1 MSFAAEL
8 MFALFFIWTLMG
20 MPLGYA
26 MLASGVVYFLVSGH
40 DMGLVAS
47 QSMNGIYGNFV
58 MLAVPL
64 FIFAAELMN
73 AGEMTDKMFGFANL
87 LVGRMRGGLAHV
99 NIIASVIFAGMS
111 GSALADA
118 AGPGKISI
126 DMMIKAGYR
135 PGFAAALTSTS
146 SILGP
151 IIPPSIPMVLYGVVT
166 NTSIGSLFLGG
177 VGPGLFLALVMMGV
191 VAVQAR
197 LQNFPTQ
204 PKPTRREAVAV
215 VRDAGPTLLLPVI
228 LLGGIYSGAVT
239 PTEAAAVAAFCALM
253 LAAFWY
259 RTLSP
264 RVLFKVLKESSR
276 STAIVAMTIAGAVV
290 MNYIVAAEQL
300 PEVLGTWI
308 ASLHLT
314 APEFMFLVNVLFIIL
329 GALFDT
335 LLLLLVVIPIL
346 MPTVRELGIDP
357 VHFGVVATV
366 NMMIGL
372 IHPPMGQVLFL
383 ISGITGIK
391 VGTILSEIWVLLGMM
406 LIGLFVLAFVPQIT
420 LWLPEMAGYVPQG
433 TFH

>member
-1 MSFAAEL
+1 MSLAAEI
-8 MFALFFIWTLMG
+8 MFVLFFVWTFIG

-26 MLASGVVYFLVSGH
+26 MLGSSIVYFLISGR

-47 QSMNGIYGNFV
+47 QSLNGIYGNFV

-135 PGFAAALTSTS
+135 PGFAAALTTTS

-151 IIPPSIPMVLYGVVT
+151 IIPPSIPMVLYGVIT
-166 NTSIGSLFLGG
+166 NTSIGALFLGG
-177 VGPGLFLALVMMGV
+177 VGPGVFLAAIMMLV
-191 VAVQAR
+191 VAIQAR

-204 PKPTRREAVAV
+204 PKPTREEAVTV

-239 PTEAAAVAAFCALM
+239 PTEAAAVAAFVALL
-253 LAAFWY
+253 LALFWY

-264 RVLFKVLKESSR
+264 VKLFQVLRDSSK
-276 STAIVAMTIAGAVV
+276 STAIVAITIAGAVV

-300 PEVLGTWI
+300 PETLGAWI
-308 ASLHLT
+308 ATLHMN
-314 APEFMFLVNVLFIIL
+314 AYEFMFFVNLLFIVL

-372 IHPPMGQVLFL
+372 IHPPMGQVMFL

-391 VGTILSEIWVLLGMM
+391 VGTILREIWVLLIMM
-406 LIGLFVLAFVPQIT
+406 LIALFILAFVPAIT
-420 LWLPEMAGYVPQG
+420 LWLPEHAGYVPQG

>member
-1 MSFAAEL
+1 MSFAAGV
-8 MFALFFIWTLMG
+8 MFFVFFLWTFIG
-20 MPLGYA
+20 MPLGHA
-26 MLASGVVYFLVSGH
+26 MLASCIVYFLISGR

-47 QSMNGIYGNFV
+47 QSLNGMYGNFV

-64 FIFAAELMN
+64 FIFAAELLN

-87 LVGRMRGGLAHV
+87 LVGRFRGGLAHV

-126 DMMIKAGYR
+126 DMMLKAGYR
-135 PGFAAALTSTS
+135 PGFAGALTATS
-146 SILGP
+146 AILGP

-166 NTSIGSLFLGG
+166 NTSIGYLFMGG
-177 VGPGLFLALVMMGV
+177 VGPGLFLAAVMMLV
-191 VAVQAR
+191 VGIQAR
-197 LQNFPTQ
+197 IQNFPTQ
-204 PKPTRREAVAV
+204 PKPTRKEAISVTL
-215 VRDAGPTLLLPVI
+215 DAAPTLTLPAI

-239 PTEAAAVAAFCALM
+239 PTEAAAVAAFCALL
-253 LAAFWY
+253 LALFWY

-264 RVLFKVLKESSR
+264 RVLIKVLVESSR
-276 STAIVAMTIAGAVV
+276 STAIVAITIAGALL
-290 MNYIVAAEQL
+290 MNYVVAAEQI
-300 PEVLGTWI
+300 PNALGAWI
-308 ASLHLT
+308 AGMHMS
-314 APEFMFLVNVLFIIL
+314 APIFMFMVTVLFIVL

-357 VHFGVVATV
+357 VYFGVVSTV

-391 VGTILSEIWVLLGMM
+391 IGTILREIWVLLGMM
-406 LIGLFVLAFVPQIT
+406 IVALFVLVFIPGIT
-420 LWLPEMAGYVPQG
+420 LWLPQVAGYVPVG

>member
-1 MSFAAEL
+1 MSFAAIA
-8 MFALFFIWTLMG
+8 MFVLFFIWTFVG
-20 MPLGYA
+20 MPLGHA
-26 MLASGVVYFLVSGH
+26 MLASGIVYFLINGG

-47 QSMNGIYGNFV
+47 QSLKGVYGNFV

-64 FIFAAELMN
+64 FIFSAELMN
-73 AGEMTDKMFGFANL
+73 AGQMTDKLFGFASL
-87 LVGRMRGGLAHV
+87 IVGRFRGGLAHV

-126 DMMIKAGYR
+126 DMMIRAGYR
-135 PGFAAALTSTS
+135 PGFAAALTSVS

-166 NTSIGSLFLGG
+166 NTSIGYLFLGG
-177 VGPGLFLALVMMGV
+177 VMPGLFLAAVMMAL

-204 PKPTRREAVAV
+204 PPPTLREAAIVT
-215 VRDAGPTLLLPVI
+215 RDAGPTLLLPAI

-239 PTEAAAVAAFCALM
+239 PTEAAAVAAFVALM
-253 LAAFWY
+253 LAIFWY
-259 RTLSP
+259 RTMSP
-264 RVLFKVLKESSR
+264 KKLFEVLVNSSK
-276 STAIVAMTIAGAVV
+276 STAIVGITIAGAVV
-290 MNYIVAAEQL
+290 MNYIVAAERL
-300 PEVLGTWI
+300 PTVLGEWI
-308 ASLHLT
+308 ADMHMGPSM
-314 APEFMFLVNVLFIIL
+314 FMFVVTLLFILL

-335 LLLLLVVIPIL
+335 LLLLLIVIPIL

-357 VHFGVVATV
+357 VYFGVVSTV

-372 IHPPMGQVLFL
+372 IHPPMGQVLYL

-391 VGTILSEIWVLLGMM
+391 VGAILREIWVLLALMV
-406 LIGLFVLAFVPQIT
+406 IALFVLVFVPEIT
-420 LWLPEMAGYVPQG
+420 LWLPKMAGYVPATGLQ
-433 TFH
+433 

>member
-1 MSFAAEL
+1 MSFAAEV
-8 MFALFFIWTLMG
+8 MFVLFFVWTFIG

-26 MLASGVVYFLVSGH
+26 MLASGIVYFLVSGR

-47 QSMNGIYGNFV
+47 QSLNGIYGDFV

-87 LVGRMRGGLAHV
+87 LVGRLRGGLAHV
-99 NIIASVIFAGMS
+99 NIIASVIFSGMS

-126 DMMIKAGYR
+126 DMMVKAGYR
-135 PGFAAALTSTS
+135 PGFAGALTATS

-166 NTSIGSLFLGG
+166 STSIGSLFLGG
-177 VGPGLFLALVMMGV
+177 VLPGLFLAALMMAV

-204 PKPTRREAVAV
+204 PRPTPKEAVSV

-239 PTEAAAVAAFCALM
+239 PTEAAAVAAFVALL
-253 LAAFWY
+253 LALFWY
-259 RTLSP
+259 RSLSP
-264 RVLFKVLKESSR
+264 KKLFEVLLSSAR
-276 STAIVAMTIAGAVV
+276 STAMVAVTIAGAVV

-300 PEVLGTWI
+300 PEVLGAWI
-308 ASLHLT
+308 ASLHLS
-314 APEFMFLVNVLFIIL
+314 AQMFMFSVTILFILL

-346 MPTVRELGIDP
+346 MPTVRSLGIDP
-357 VHFGVVATV
+357 VYFGVVSTV

-391 VGTILSEIWVLLGMM
+391 VGTILREIWVLLLMM
-406 LIGLFVLAFVPQIT
+406 VIGLFVLVFLPQIT
-420 LWLPEMAGYVPQG
+420 LWLPEMAGYVPEG

>member
-1 MSFAAEL
+1 MSFAAIA
-8 MFALFFIWTLMG
+8 MFVLFFVWTFVG
-20 MPLGYA
+20 MPLGHA
-26 MLASGVVYFLVSGH
+26 MLASGIVYFLINGG

-47 QSMNGIYGNFV
+47 QSLKGVYGNFV

-64 FIFAAELMN
+64 FIFSAELMN
-73 AGEMTDKMFGFANL
+73 AGQMTDKLFGFASL
-87 LVGRMRGGLAHV
+87 IVGRFRGGLAHV

-126 DMMIKAGYR
+126 DMMIRAGYR
-135 PGFAAALTSTS
+135 PGFAAALTSVS

-166 NTSIGSLFLGG
+166 NTSIGYLFLGG
-177 VGPGLFLALVMMGV
+177 VMPGLFLAAVMMAM

-204 PKPTRREAVAV
+204 PPPNFREAMIVT
-215 VRDAGPTLLLPVI
+215 RDAGPTLLLPAI

-239 PTEAAAVAAFCALM
+239 PTEAAAVAAFVALM
-253 LAAFWY
+253 LAIFWY
-259 RTLSP
+259 RTMTP
-264 RVLFKVLKESSR
+264 RKLFAVLVNSSK
-276 STAIVAMTIAGAVV
+276 STAIVGITIAGAVV
-290 MNYIVAAEQL
+290 MNYIVAAERL
-300 PEVLGTWI
+300 PTVLGEWI
-308 ASLHLT
+308 ADMHMGPSM
-314 APEFMFLVNVLFIIL
+314 FMFVVTLLFILL

-335 LLLLLVVIPIL
+335 LLLLLIVIPIL

-357 VHFGVVATV
+357 VYFGVVSTV

-372 IHPPMGQVLFL
+372 IHPPMGQVLYL

-391 VGTILSEIWVLLGMM
+391 VGAILREIWVLLALMV
-406 LIGLFVLAFVPQIT
+406 IALFVLVFVPEIT
-420 LWLPEMAGYVPQG
+420 LWLPKMAGYVPATGLQ
-433 TFH
+433 